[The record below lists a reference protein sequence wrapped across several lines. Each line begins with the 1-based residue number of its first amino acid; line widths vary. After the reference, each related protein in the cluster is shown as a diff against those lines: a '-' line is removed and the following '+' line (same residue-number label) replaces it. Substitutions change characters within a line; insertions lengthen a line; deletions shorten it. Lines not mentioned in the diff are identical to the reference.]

1 MGSSLGQGC
10 VKSGSPATD
19 EWEARMKHS
28 ERWQTTLGELIAA
41 LTDEV
46 SGLVGDEKNTYAL
59 VGFILDD
66 LFKGAKPLAVL
77 GD

>member
-1 MGSSLGQGC
+1 
-10 VKSGSPATD
+10 
-19 EWEARMKHS
+19 MKHS

-66 LFKGAKPLAVL
+66 LFKGAKPLALL